1 MLCNNGMVV
10 AKHIFF
16 SEDHMLSGA
25 FPAYIA
31 NIHILR
37 WQRDLENRNVMQ

>member
-16 SEDHMLSGA
+16 SEDHMLPGT
-25 FPAYIA
+25 FTAYTA
-31 NIHILR
+31 TPHVLR
-37 WQRDLENRNVMQ
+37 WQRDLESRNAMQ